1 MKTCAPP
8 ACASRRRARVS
19 NRPSRNRG
27 EVMPWSSAQMMQAPV
42 SLLGRRQY
50 GRARPAAVAAGGAP
64 GDRDAHDA
72 AAFRV
77 ELLRS
82 WKHLNR
88 MLALGCLILGAWLA
102 LGGLVAWGAR

>member
-1 MKTCAPP
+1 MVFFVELLFFVIALATLALVETYGVSP
-8 ACASRRRARVS
+8 ALAFVLALL
-19 NRPSRNRG
+19 
-27 EVMPWSSAQMMQAPV
+27 AV

-64 GDRDAHDA
+64 AERDAREA

-102 LGGLVAWGAR
+102 LGGQVAWGAR